1 MSTQIV
7 LSRIV
12 TVKTLDEN
20 IWLDNTIHDTENMK
34 CAVTTVH
41 FASPEQ
47 AREVALKLIA
57 AVDAL
62 DEVHVEEACL

>member
-20 IWLDNTIHDTENMK
+20 IWLDNTIHDTENME
-34 CAVTTVH
+34 CAVTT
-41 FASPEQ
+41 
-47 AREVALKLIA
+47 
-57 AVDAL
+57 
-62 DEVHVEEACL
+62 VHVEEACL